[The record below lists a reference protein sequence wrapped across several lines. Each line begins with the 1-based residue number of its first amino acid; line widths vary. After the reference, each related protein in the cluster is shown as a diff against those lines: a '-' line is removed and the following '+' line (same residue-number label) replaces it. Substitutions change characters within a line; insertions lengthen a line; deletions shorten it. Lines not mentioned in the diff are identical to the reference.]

1 MTVLPRVAIVTG
13 AASGIGR
20 HWAGVL
26 AAQGDHYRLMLTDIN
41 EAGLCAAFAPSRR
54 VRLHGLDVSS
64 VEQWE
69 RVVQDT
75 LESFGRIDYLFNIA
89 GGGRPG
95 FLIDV
100 PMQLVDTTI
109 DVNLKGPIYGMKTV
123 APTMMR
129 QGAGHIVNV
138 ASLAGISA
146 TPGNE
151 LYSAAKSGLRAVSL
165 AAAVRLRARGV
176 FLTVICPDLVD
187 TPTLTR
193 HLELNPEDV
202 ALIHSGRRALT
213 LVDVERAF
221 FRAMREKPLEVT
233 LPRWRG
239 WLAKL
244 NNICPP
250 LMFRFYG
257 PLMRR
262 GLRRIEERKRSLGI
276 SQ

>member
-75 LESFGRIDYLFNIA
+75 LQSFGRIDYLFNIA